1 MGCVCRPELCMK
13 IELAI
18 FECVKRFCC
27 ILNQLFPVARS
38 QPNTGQ
44 EELEFAAMRIE
55 ALKLA
60 RQIALSSFRSEVP
73 GLCLPCV

>member
-1 MGCVCRPELCMK
+1 MK
-13 IELAI
+13 IERSV
-18 FECVKRFCC
+18 FECVKRFYCL
-27 ILNQLFPVARS
+27 LNQLFPVACS
-38 QPNTGQ
+38 QPNPGQ

-60 RQIALSSFRSEVP
+60 RQIALSSFCSEVP